1 MSHTRLMCTSTNF
14 AKTSEPALQML
25 ATRVAQAIDPAL
37 LRVCKGLEA
46 IGSEIVGFGAVFDRD
61 QVCRDV
67 REELSLDSKPGP
79 SKSVVGMGNA
89 G

>member
-1 MSHTRLMCTSTNF
+1 MSNTRLMRASTNF
-14 AKTSEPALQML
+14 AKTSEPALQAL
-25 ATRVAQAIDPAL
+25 ATRVAQAMDPAL
-37 LRVCKGLEA
+37 LRVCQGLEA
-46 IGSEIVGFGAVFDRD
+46 IGSEIVGFGAAFDRD

-67 REELSLDSKPGP
+67 WRELSLDSKPGP

>member
-1 MSHTRLMCTSTNF
+1 M
-14 AKTSEPALQML
+14 
-25 ATRVAQAIDPAL
+25 DPAF
-37 LRVCKGLEA
+37 LRVCQCLEA

-67 REELSLDSKPGP
+67 RRELSLDSKPGP
-79 SKSVVGMGNA
+79 SRSVVGMGNA